1 MEALVSLAQRNTGYD
16 VSIVVFVVGLGYVVY
31 TLIFGRRNP
40 RFRDRLIV
48 SSAIVA
54 TALVMLILIGPVQG
68 GELFSD
74 SASSVSNAPGP

>member
-1 MEALVSLAQRNTGYD
+1 LLV
-16 VSIVVFVVGLGYVVY
+16 VVVVTLGYLVY

-40 RFRDRLIV
+40 RFRDRVIV
-48 SSAIVA
+48 GSAIVA
-54 TALVMLILIGPVQG
+54 TALVMLILIGGPVQG